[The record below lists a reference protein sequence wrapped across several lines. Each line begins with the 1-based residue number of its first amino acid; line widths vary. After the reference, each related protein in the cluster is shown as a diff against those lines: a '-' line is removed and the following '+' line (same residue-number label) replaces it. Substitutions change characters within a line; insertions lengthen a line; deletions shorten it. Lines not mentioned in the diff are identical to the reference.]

1 MEHIAMHKLSK
12 THTSLLPKV
21 SNSLCCG
28 NPNSTVYFY
37 HSDHLGSASWITN
50 DSGNPV
56 QHLQYMP
63 YGEPFVNERT
73 GSYEERFTFTSKERD
88 SETGYGYFG
97 ARYYDSDLMTG
108 WLSVDPL
115 ADDFSNISPY
125 NYCNWNPV
133 KLKDPDGNIP
143 LLANIAGAALG
154 AAVEIAGQVVSN
166 YFAKEPIGNINWTS
180 VGISAVEGALTA
192 GGSVVKNLGVKT
204 AAIAARSYSKCEG
217 SIEKFYNEVAEEAVG
232 ELLTLGVKVKGPK
245 PKTKRNT
252 QAVAKVK
259 EKGYVSSKQASEINA
274 KNQAQNKKN
283 IKKATKVKDAEEKLA
298 KEGVKLAV
306 EAGGAFVKKQNK

>member
-1 MEHIAMHKLSK
+1 MIDFLRYFDIKKDIIEIG
-12 THTSLLPKV
+12 
-21 SNSLCCG
+21 NS
-28 NPNSTVYFY
+28 F
-37 HSDHLGSASWITN
+37 
-50 DSGNPV
+50 
-56 QHLQYMP
+56 Q
-63 YGEPFVNERT
+63 
-73 GSYEERFTFTSKERD
+73 TFTGKERD
-88 SETGYGYFG
+88 SETGFSYFG
-97 ARYYDSDLMTG
+97 ARYYDSDILTG

-154 AAVEIAGQVVSN
+154 AAVDIAGQVVSN

-180 VGISAVEGALTA
+180 VGISAAEGALTA

-217 SIEKFYNEVAEEAVG
+217 SIEKFYNEAAEEAVG

-245 PKTKRNT
+245 PKTMRNT

-274 KNQAQNKKN
+274 N
-283 IKKATKVKDAEEKLA
+283 ITFIKGPASAVRAISRLGFLKL
-298 KEGVKLAV
+298 LA
-306 EAGGAFVKKQNK
+306 FT

>member
-1 MEHIAMHKLSK
+1 MLQNHIKYSQK
-12 THTSLLPKV
+12 TFQTS
-21 SNSLCCG
+21 
-28 NPNSTVYFY
+28 
-37 HSDHLGSASWITN
+37 
-50 DSGNPV
+50 
-56 QHLQYMP
+56 
-63 YGEPFVNERT
+63 T
-73 GSYEERFTFTSKERD
+73 GKERD
-88 SETGYGYFG
+88 SETGFSYFG

-154 AAVEIAGQVVSN
+154 AAVDIAGQVVSN

-245 PKTKRNT
+245 PKTMRNT

-283 IKKATKVKDAEEKLA
+283 IKKTTKVKDAEEKLA
-298 KEGVKLAV
+298 KEGVKLAI
-306 EAGGAFVKKQNK
+306 EGGGAFVKEQNKTNRK

>member
-1 MEHIAMHKLSK
+1 MLSFHYHC
-12 THTSLLPKV
+12 TYRT
-21 SNSLCCG
+21 NSCG
-28 NPNSTVYFY
+28 NAIAKPQAFSCSPLLCYRFVTTTLTAQIPNGNAIANL
-37 HSDHLGSASWITN
+37 LGSLHA
-50 DSGNPV
+50 
-56 QHLQYMP
+56 
-63 YGEPFVNERT
+63 
-73 GSYEERFTFTSKERD
+73 
-88 SETGYGYFG
+88 ETGFSYFG

-143 LLANIAGAALG
+143 LLANIAGAALV
-154 AAVEIAGQVVSN
+154 AAVDIAGQVVSN

-180 VGISAVEGALTA
+180 VGISAAEGALTA

-204 AAIAARSYSKCEG
+204 AAIADRSYSKCEG

-232 ELLTLGVKVKGPK
+232 ELHTLGVKVKGPK
-245 PKTKRNT
+245 PKTMRNT

-274 KNQAQNKKN
+274 KNQAQNKK
-283 IKKATKVKDAEEKLA
+283 I
-298 KEGVKLAV
+298 
-306 EAGGAFVKKQNK
+306 